1 MVTLKNNGQIYASFT
16 NQAELLLNIL
26 FLGSKNSIDL
36 LIDFPNKKVF
46 FDGMDFNIEEVTSND
61 A

>member
-1 MVTLKNNGQIYASFT
+1 MVTLKNNGQIYASFN

-46 FDGMDFNIEEVTSND
+46 FDGMDFDIEEVASND

>member
-1 MVTLKNNGQIYASFT
+1 MVTLKNNGQIYASF
-16 NQAELLLNIL
+16 NNDAELLLNIL

-46 FDGMDFNIEEVTSND
+46 FDGMDFDIEEVTNND

>member
-1 MVTLKNNGQIYASFT
+1 MVTLTNNNQIYASFD

-36 LIDFPNKKVF
+36 LIDFPNNKVF
-46 FDGMDFNIEEVTSND
+46 FDGMDFDIKEVASND